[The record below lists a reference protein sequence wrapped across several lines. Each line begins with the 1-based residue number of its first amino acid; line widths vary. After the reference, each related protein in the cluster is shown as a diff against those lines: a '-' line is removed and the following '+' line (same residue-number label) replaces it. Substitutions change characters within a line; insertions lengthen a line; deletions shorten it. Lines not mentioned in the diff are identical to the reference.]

1 MIDITNR
8 QLRDITADAL
18 GALITANNPPVVFL
32 RSGDLVRIRIDEH
45 GRLRIE
51 ILRESHV
58 CGRLARVANFVRY
71 ARTGETRHVP
81 PPVLVVRDLTERGKK
96 MRETGLA
103 RSHSTITALQARSF
117 CSHRK

>member
-18 GALITANNPPVVFL
+18 KALTTANNPPIVFL
-32 RSGDLVRIRIDEH
+32 SSGDLVRVRMDEQ

-58 CGRLARVANFVRY
+58 CGRLARVANFIRY
-71 ARTGETRHVP
+71 ARTGETRHVT
-81 PPVLVVRDLTERGKK
+81 PPVQVVRDF
-96 MRETGLA
+96 M
-103 RSHSTITALQARSF
+103 ALGRWDLPVP
-117 CSHRK
+117 HRN